1 MHDRSHQDLY
11 QRTDEA
17 GGSDA
22 GISLQELREDMA
34 RHSQRQSQSV
44 QPRMQGK
51 ETMINKRALEKAIND
66 TMREQF
72 AAQMREFICYGA
84 PKEISDMYKR
94 YVDEC
99 IAEDKRHSKHVEV
112 AQRVGALIIVAIS
125 VGCIFAIGSGRV

>member
-1 MHDRSHQDLY
+1 MHDRSHQDLH

-17 GGSDA
+17 SGSDA

-84 PKEISDMYKR
+84 PKEITELYKR

-99 IAEDKRHSKHVEV
+99 IAADKRRAKRVEII
-112 AQRVGALIIVAIS
+112 QRVGALLVVAVSI
-125 VGCIFAIGSGRV
+125 GCIFAIGSGRA